1 MSAATA
7 RDIAIIL
14 LALESLII
22 GGLLIVLILQ
32 IRNLIRVLRDE
43 VKPILDE
50 AHETMSTV
58 KGTTSFVSD
67 AVVTPIVNLA
77 SFTAAV
83 REGASALRRSRRQ
96 DKSEGHTKET
106 ASDGK

>member
-32 IRNLIRVLRDE
+32 IRNLIHVLQDE

-50 AHETMSTV
+50 TRETVKTV

-67 AVVTPIVNLA
+67 TVVTPIVNLT
-77 SFTAAV
+77 SVAAAL
-83 REGASALRRSRRQ
+83 REGASALRRPRRR
-96 DKSEGHTKET
+96 D
-106 ASDGK
+106 